1 MNEAGAELKRAQ
13 SVQMMML
20 PDAPSVSGI
29 DLACCYRACDL
40 LGGDF
45 YDFIHVDAWRLGIV
59 IADVSGHGTAAA
71 LLMAA
76 AKKALQIYGRDI
88 SPRSAMLA
96 VNDSLRNDIPR
107 GMFLSAIYG
116 VLDIRTQV
124 LTFVSCGHNPPYLL
138 RQGRI
143 KSTWAENNAPVLGVM
158 PSSQLARHAREITLQ
173 LEPGDLLLLYTDGVT
188 EAFNREDSMFSE
200 ERLLESLKKLGGIS
214 AADVLKGIQGE
225 VDVFR
230 AGATISDDETMLA
243 LRVIEK
249 PRDPTP
255 LATVGG
261 GNEGLPEF
269 TTELLGRARDLADV
283 SALLA
288 ARDGAVITVTGA
300 AGVGKTR
307 VAVSAARQRSGI
319 FPGGVF
325 YVDLGNATEQAEVC
339 RAVGQRLKLS
349 DDSANLAIRIGNAL
363 QSRAS
368 TAGAMLLLLDNCE
381 GARHAVAECLK
392 DWRSRVP
399 DLRVLCAS
407 RAALGIPGEV
417 VHNLKPLALPRRH
430 TGGKQA
436 NLLAAVGEAPAVMLF
451 VKRAR
456 EGDPG
461 FALTEEN
468 AGDVSRICRHL
479 DGIPMAI
486 ELAAAR
492 VGVLSPKQILQRL
505 DSRFE
510 LLKGSGDK
518 TLEGALEWSL
528 ELLSP
533 DEREALLWLS
543 VFSDGFQLEVA
554 EAALKKTATPA
565 ADILRTLMQHNLL
578 HTEDLPEIKGEKRF
592 HLYESVRMFALKKL
606 QADGMEYAAR
616 SAASR
621 ALVAYARKWWRL
633 DMEGTTPLAGRRCKA
648 EMDALLQ
655 IAENDRDPERGAWA
669 AIIIGQRLHRSGEP
683 ERVERMIKAR
693 KDAVKTGS
701 EEWTWLV
708 LTEAAV
714 KVYDAPSE
722 VEESLAP
729 LRADGIA
736 LYSQLMTRA
745 VALYTL
751 GRNDESI
758 ALLKR
763 AVDLPGMGPLRKA
776 GAIERL
782 GTLYTHIGRSDDA
795 RQSYNTALKA
805 AREYGDSSLETVT
818 LNNLGR
824 LHLMRGELDQ
834 AMDVL
839 REAVRLAQ
847 AENERSVE
855 ANCLG
860 ALGMTMHMKGQRQQA
875 EACLMRCLRLCR
887 EIGRP
892 HAEVAHMHSL
902 TRFYY
907 ETGRVR
913 EAKEIALRAKALA
926 HEIRSVSGEALAEA
940 NLAAIH
946 AQTSDLD
953 GAMEA
958 FQRSYRIF
966 SELGDVRIANSQ
978 LRNIGELWLRMWRE
992 QGREGAL
999 QQAISALRESTA
1011 QVRHHGLAPLLAS
1024 ELELARALME
1034 AGEIDEAT
1042 RVLAEASAD
1051 LVTSSDAA
1059 TEPLLEQARQL
1070 ESELADKTRV
1080 PTQRALPGKST
1091 GHPGKPSS
1099 GKLTAMRPRAP
1110 GALRPRSDA
1119 SNLLPAVKPRGHM
1132 ITPPP
1137 PSRPGVNKP
1146 GSSTRLTPA
1155 RPGSSSKLPPTRPGS
1170 SSKLPPTRQT
1180 PSNRQ
1185 PATPPVTPP
1194 PKGAQVLRKGGPQPK
1209 RQKGPPGQAPK
1220 RRPRGYS

>member
-45 YDFIHVDAWRLGIV
+45 YDFIHIDAWRLGIV

-76 AKKALQIYGRDI
+76 AKKALQIYGRDT

-96 VNDSLRNDIPR
+96 VNDSLRSDIPR

-138 RQGRI
+138 RGGKI
-143 KSTWAENNAPVLGVM
+143 KSAWVENNAPVLGVM
-158 PSSQLARHAREITLQ
+158 PSSQLGKHIKEISLQ
-173 LEPGDLLLLYTDGVT
+173 LLPGDLLLLYTDGVT
-188 EAFNREDSMFSE
+188 EAFDNHDSMFGDD
-200 ERLLESLKKLGGIS
+200 RLLDSLRKPHDGGAAAVLKAIQ
-214 AADVLKGIQGE
+214 ADV
-225 VDVFR
+225 DAFR
-230 AGATISDDETMLA
+230 SGATVSDDETMLA
-243 LRVIEK
+243 LRIIEK

-255 LATVGG
+255 LTTAGSG
-261 GNEGLPEF
+261 SEGMPEF
-269 TTELLGRARDLADV
+269 STELIGRARDLADIG
-283 SALLA
+283 ALLA
-288 ARDGAVITVTGA
+288 SRDSSVITVTGA
-300 AGVGKTR
+300 AGAGKTR
-307 VAVSAARQRSGI
+307 VAVAAAQQRAGI

-325 YVDLGNATEQAEVC
+325 YIDLVSAKESAEVC

-349 DDSANLAIRIGNAL
+349 DDSANLAMRIGNAL
-363 QSRAS
+363 QSRTS
-368 TAGAMLLLLDNCE
+368 TAGAILLVLDNCE
-381 GARHAVAECLK
+381 GARQAVAECIRE
-392 DWRSRVP
+392 WRARVP
-399 DLRVLCAS
+399 DLKVLCAS
-407 RAALGIPGEV
+407 RVALSAPGEV
-417 VHNLKPLALPRRH
+417 VHNLRPLGLPRRH
-430 TGGKQA
+430 TGGKHVS
-436 NLLAAVGEAPAVMLF
+436 LMAAVAEAPSVMLF
-451 VKRAR
+451 VKRAK
-456 EGDPG
+456 ESDPT
-461 FALTEEN
+461 FTLTEEN
-468 AGDVSRICRHL
+468 AGDISRICRHL

-528 ELLSP
+528 ELLNP
-533 DEREALLWLS
+533 AEREALLWLS
-543 VFSDGFQLEVA
+543 VFANGFQLEVA
-554 EAALKKTATPA
+554 EGALKKSDTPA
-565 ADILRTLMQHNLL
+565 ADTLRTLMQHNLM
-578 HTEDLPEIKGEKRF
+578 HSEDLPEIKGEKRF

-616 SAASR
+616 SAANR
-621 ALVAYARKWWRL
+621 ALLAYARKWWRL
-633 DMEGTTPLAGRRCKA
+633 DMEGATPLAGRRCKA
-648 EMDALLQ
+648 EMDALLE

-669 AIIIGQRLHRSGEP
+669 AIIIAQRLHRSGEP
-683 ERVERMIKAR
+683 ERVERMIKTR
-693 KDAVKTGS
+693 KAAAKPGS

-714 KVYDAPSE
+714 KVYDAPAE

-776 GAIERL
+776 AAIERL
-782 GTLYTHIGRSDDA
+782 GTLYTHIGRSDEG
-795 RQSYNTALKA
+795 RQCYQLALKA
-805 AREYGDSSLETVT
+805 ARDYGDTSLETVT

-824 LHLMRGELDQ
+824 LHLIKGELDQ

-860 ALGMTMHMKGQRQQA
+860 ALGMAMHQKGQRQQA

-892 HAEVAHMHSL
+892 HAEVAHTHTL
-902 TRFYY
+902 TRIYF
-907 ETGRVR
+907 ESGRLR
-913 EAKEIALRAKALA
+913 EAKEVALRAKNLA

-946 AQTSDLD
+946 AQSSDLD
-953 GAMEA
+953 GAMQA

-999 QQAISALRESTA
+999 QQAISALREATA
-1011 QVRHHGLAPLLAS
+1011 QTRHHGLAPLLPA
-1024 ELELARALME
+1024 ELALARALME

-1042 RVLAEASAD
+1042 RVLAETSAD
-1051 LVTSSDAA
+1051 LMASSDVS
-1059 TEPLLEQARQL
+1059 TDELIEQAREL
-1070 ESELADKTRV
+1070 EAELSDKTRG
-1080 PTQRALPGKST
+1080 PTQRKLPGKST

-1099 GKLTAMRPRAP
+1099 GKLTAMRPRAAMNTP
-1110 GALRPRSDA
+1110 RPRSDA
-1119 SNLLPAVKPRGHM
+1119 SNLLPAVKPRGQM

-1137 PSRPGVNKP
+1137 PARPGVNKP
-1146 GSSTRLTPA
+1146 GSSSRLIPA
-1155 RPGSSSKLPPTRPGS
+1155 KPGSSSKLPPTRS
-1170 SSKLPPTRQT
+1170 A

-1185 PATPPVTPP
+1185 PAAQPITPP
-1194 PKGAQVLRKGGPQPK
+1194 PKGPPVLRKGTAPPQK
-1209 RQKGPPGQAPK
+1209 RPKGPPGQAPK
-1220 RRPRGYS
+1220 RRSRGQN